1 MLSLLKSHFPFQFSS
16 LSRHHINQVWDHIS
30 FTSHHIH
37 INLIS
42 RSGIISLSLHIHI
55 NLISRSGIIS
65 LSLHIHIF
73 QVRDHISFTSNHINL
88 ISRSGIISLS
98 LHHIKTK
105 FSRSGIISLSLRH
118 IHINLISRS
127 GIISL
132 IGCGLIQAHYAF
144 KNISGESLT
153 TVSCCCCCWW
163 W

>member
-30 FTSHHIH
+30 FTSH
-37 INLIS
+37 
-42 RSGIISLSLHIHI
+42 HIHI

-105 FSRSGIISLSLRH
+105 FSRSGIISLSLHH

-153 TVSCCCCCWW
+153 TVSCCCCCCCCWW
-163 W
+163 WW